1 MFLPLSFLCEGGFEF
16 LGLGVVFGI
25 EKYFYFVYCGNF
37 CYLCSPRFLR
47 GVFGERGREG
57 LSGIRFRIYIPL
69 FWGLRYTKPVFRREP
84 GSVEF
89 FTVFDHVAQC
99 TVLSFLGSCGILTE
113 QTSQFYF
120 ISRVILGITFYLF
133 STMESLIL
141 AQDER

>member
-1 MFLPLSFLCEGGFEF
+1 MLPLQ
-16 LGLGVVFGI
+16 
-25 EKYFYFVYCGNF
+25 
-37 CYLCSPRFLR
+37 SPLF
-47 GVFGERGREG
+47 ERGFWREG
-57 LSGIRFRIYIPL
+57 PRGPLGNQVQNYIPL

>member
-16 LGLGVVFGI
+16 LGLEVVFGI
-25 EKYFYFVYCGNF
+25 KNIFILFIAETFVTFAVPAFWEG
-37 CYLCSPRFLR
+37 FL
-47 GVFGERGREG
+47 ERGAARASRE
-57 LSGIRFRIYIPL
+57 SGSELYSL